1 MGKNIECYFSVYFN
15 PKVGNSMGLSSQQ
28 LKGISKDFEKL
39 NIKKLQ
45 EKGKWGIL
53 GWVLLRGKKGEV
65 SYLDEDSLPPRYPRK
80 DPKIIFEF
88 PLSVTV
94 DEIRFFT
101 ENAIRIFKDK
111 FEQDSEMSFEGGF
124 RRITKRPYKEYFSSI
139 LNTRIRS
146 RSYADKKPHGANSA
160 RPDYKKK
167 RDEWIRQQ
175 YKSLQKNGVI
185 ADIAYEEIQNELKQ
199 LPLNSFGEWPDKKRD
214 PETGQWKAVKKSP
227 LNLSVETI
235 KDIIQRKS

>member
-139 LNTRIRS
+139 LIQEFGQGLMLTKS
-146 RSYADKKPHGANSA
+146 RMALILRDLIIKRKGMNGYANNISPCKKMA
-160 RPDYKKK
+160 
-167 RDEWIRQQ
+167 
-175 YKSLQKNGVI
+175 
-185 ADIAYEEIQNELKQ
+185 
-199 LPLNSFGEWPDKKRD
+199 
-214 PETGQWKAVKKSP
+214 
-227 LNLSVETI
+227 
-235 KDIIQRKS
+235 

>member
-1 MGKNIECYFSVYFN
+1 VEKNIAGYFSVCFN

-39 NIKKLQ
+39 NIKKL
-45 EKGKWGIL
+45 EGKGKWSIL
-53 GWVLLRGKKGEV
+53 GWVLLKGKKGEMA
-65 SYLDEDSLPPRYPRK
+65 YLDEDSLSPQYPRK
-80 DPKIIFEF
+80 DPKIMFEF

-111 FEQDSEMSFEGGF
+111 FEQDSEMSFDGSF

-139 LNTRIRS
+139 LNTKIRS
-146 RSYADKKPHGANSA
+146 RSYADKKPHGTNSK
-160 RPDYKKK
+160 RPEYKKK
-167 RDEWIRQQ
+167 RDEWICKQ
-175 YKSLQKNGVI
+175 YKSFQKRRLF
-185 ADIAYEEIQNELKQ
+185 ADIRYGEIQEKLNQ

-214 PETGQWKAVKKSP
+214 PKTGQWKAVKKSP
-227 LNLSVETI
+227 LELSFETI
-235 KDIIQRKS
+235 KDIVQRKS